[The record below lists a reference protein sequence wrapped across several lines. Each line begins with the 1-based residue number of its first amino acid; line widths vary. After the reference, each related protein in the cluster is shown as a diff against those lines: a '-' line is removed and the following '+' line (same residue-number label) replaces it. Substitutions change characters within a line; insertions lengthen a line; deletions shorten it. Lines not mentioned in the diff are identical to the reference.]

1 MASLKLR
8 MTKKAKTRPKSNA
21 DASPSAS
28 STAGRPLKKAVPP
41 PDNPL
46 LRQQGED
53 AALPGVSQ
61 QDLAAAREKAL
72 KRR

>member
-1 MASLKLR
+1 
-8 MTKKAKTRPKSNA
+8 
-21 DASPSAS
+21 
-28 STAGRPLKKAVPP
+28 VPP

>member
-1 MASLKLR
+1 MAKTAKARS
-8 MTKKAKTRPKSNA
+8 KAKAPV
-21 DASPSAS
+21 SPSES
-28 STAGRPLKKAVPP
+28 PKAGRALRKAVPP

-61 QDLAAAREKAL
+61 HDLAAAREKAL
-72 KRR
+72 RRR